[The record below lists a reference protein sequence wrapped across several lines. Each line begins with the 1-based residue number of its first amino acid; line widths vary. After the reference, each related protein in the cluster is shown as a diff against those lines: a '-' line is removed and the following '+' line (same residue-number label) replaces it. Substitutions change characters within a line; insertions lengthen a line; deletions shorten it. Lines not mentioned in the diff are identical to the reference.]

1 MQDPGSGHPGT
12 RGQSKR
18 RRLNFACNYCRNRKT
33 RCDEQQPSCQACI
46 SAGVPCVTE
55 DRRRPGQRIKR
66 REAGKATTSSSLAS
80 ASPLGDGPPSVYAG
94 TTRTSTSPQPNTD
107 LPSTSMTNEQSIS
120 PPELQDSGSSSNDQ
134 KIDNPL
140 PIWRQSTGATS
151 FELLTEWLD
160 LAFYRLNIP
169 CRVNLSLSSG
179 SEGSTNAL
187 GQGRDLLPGH
197 SAQIVPSIPDTGD
210 VLALFDAFE
219 REIHTFFPV
228 LGLDMVRAEVVHA
241 ASSPFPTVDAQ
252 MLRTYLLLSIGACV
266 LQKGEWKDFIKKTL
280 TLARNCLGN
289 LIGTATL
296 DSVEILFLSSV
307 CLRLNEEITAAW
319 TTLGIC
325 TSVACCMG
333 LNRPGKR
340 KPNMQNSLDNEL
352 RRSVWWAI
360 YSYEKLFSFQL
371 GYISNIIDEGCDK
384 LDSKAI
390 YQPQDYVLSMAKVF
404 SMVSRRCV
412 EARRQEDLANRN
424 TLEAAIKEKVNA
436 TGESFLML
444 SRWADSL
451 PVNLRPTSDLMP
463 PSGDLPLASFISLH
477 YHNAVLMLSRNSLL
491 ISKDA
496 LYKAVEVMAKGTAWE
511 HAIRSGQSMTV
522 SSARKIIHI
531 LAEMEVSQPPSLAPV
546 YHASLHAFYILAIQI
561 LKQPHLRIS
570 RIDQSLLETAADLAR
585 SACASMGESERL
597 NSVLSRI
604 LHMVKEATKSTTSSK
619 GNQPFTQP
627 AVSSTIVVE
636 PQASPL
642 LTFDS
647 AGPHL
652 SSIE

>member
-1 MQDPGSGHPGT
+1 
-12 RGQSKR
+12 
-18 RRLNFACNYCRNRKT
+18 
-33 RCDEQQPSCQACI
+33 
-46 SAGVPCVTE
+46 
-55 DRRRPGQRIKR
+55 
-66 REAGKATTSSSLAS
+66 
-80 ASPLGDGPPSVYAG
+80 
-94 TTRTSTSPQPNTD
+94 
-107 LPSTSMTNEQSIS
+107 MTNEQSVS
-120 PPELQDSGSSSNDQ
+120 PSELQDSGSSSNSQ

-169 CRVNLSLSSG
+169 CRINLSTSSS
-179 SEGSTNAL
+179 SEGSTDAL
-187 GQGRDLLPGH
+187 SQGRGLLTGH
-197 SAQIVPSIPDTGD
+197 SPQTIPSIPDTGD
-210 VLALFDAFE
+210 VPALFGAFE
-219 REIHTFFPV
+219 REIHILFPV
-228 LGLDMVRAEVVHA
+228 MRLDMVRAEVMHA
-241 ASSPFPTVDAQ
+241 ASSPFPRVDAHL
-252 MLRTYLLLSIGACV
+252 LRTYLLLSAGACI
-266 LQKGEWKDFIKKTL
+266 LQKAEWKDFIKKTL

-296 DSVEILFLSSV
+296 DSVEVLFLSSV
-307 CLRLNEEITAAW
+307 CLRLNDEITAAW

-340 KPNMQNSLDNEL
+340 KSNMQDSLDNEQ

-371 GYISNIIDEGCDK
+371 GYISSIIDEGCDK
-384 LDSKAI
+384 LDSKTI

-412 EARRQEDLANRN
+412 EARRQEDLANKN
-424 TLEAAIKEKVNA
+424 TLEAAIKEKVTA

-477 YHNAVLMLSRNSLL
+477 YHNAVLMLSRNTLL

-511 HAIRSGQSMTV
+511 HVIRSGQSMTI

-531 LAEMEVSQPPSLAPV
+531 LAEMEASQPPSLAPL

-585 SACASMGESERL
+585 SACAGMDESGRL
-597 NSVLSRI
+597 DSVLSRI
-604 LHMVKEATKSTTSSK
+604 LHMVKEATKPTIFPK
-619 GNQPFTQP
+619 GNQPSIQP
-627 AVSSTIVVE
+627 VVSSAIMVE
-636 PQASPL
+636 PQASPFPTL
-642 LTFDS
+642 DS
-647 AGPHL
+647 AAHL
-652 SSIE
+652 SSKLTSLPNSTSTNSAQSSLDEGLLGLFSGQYDSPMLPDEIGCDWSDFESFLMGLDDNVMQPTVNIESHS

>member
-1 MQDPGSGHPGT
+1 MDADRAQGSGSGHPGT
-12 RGQSKR
+12 REQSKR

-66 REAGKATTSSSLAS
+66 REAGKATTSSSLGS
-80 ASPLGDGPPSVYAG
+80 ASPFGDGPPSACPG
-94 TTRTSTSPQPNTD
+94 TTGTSPSPQPNTD
-107 LPSTSMTNEQSIS
+107 LPSTSMTNEQS
-120 PPELQDSGSSSNDQ
+120 

-160 LAFYRLNIP
+160 LAFYRLNIM

-179 SEGSTNAL
+179 SEGGTNAPA
-187 GQGRDLLPGH
+187 QGRGLLTGH
-197 SAQIVPSIPDTGD
+197 SPQTIPSIPDTGD
-210 VLALFDAFE
+210 VPALFDAFE
-219 REIHTFFPV
+219 REIHIFFPV
-228 LGLDMVRAEVVHA
+228 LRLDVVRTEVMHA
-241 ASSPFPTVDAQ
+241 ASSPFLTVDAHL
-252 MLRTYLLLSIGACV
+252 LRTYLLLSIGACI
-266 LQKGEWKDFIKKTL
+266 LQKAEWKDFIKQTL

-296 DSVEILFLSSV
+296 DPEEILFLSSV
-307 CLRLNEEITAAW
+307 CLRLSDEITAAW

-340 KPNMQNSLDNEL
+340 KTSMQNSVDDER

-371 GYISNIIDEGCDK
+371 GYISNIMDESSDR
-384 LDSKAI
+384 LDSKTI
-390 YQPQDYVLSMAKVF
+390 YQTQDYILSMAKVF

-412 EARRQEDLANRN
+412 EARRQEDLANKN

-463 PSGDLPLASFISLH
+463 PSAELPLASFISLH

-511 HAIRSGQSMTV
+511 HAIRSGQSMTI
-522 SSARKIIHI
+522 SSARKIIHV
-531 LAEMEVSQPPSLAPV
+531 LAEMEASQPPSLAPL

-561 LKQPHLRIS
+561 LKQPP
-570 RIDQSLLETAADLAR
+570 
-585 SACASMGESERL
+585 CASLES
-597 NSVLSRI
+597 
-604 LHMVKEATKSTTSSK
+604 TKA
-619 GNQPFTQP
+619 F
-627 AVSSTIVVE
+627 
-636 PQASPL
+636 
-642 LTFDS
+642 
-647 AGPHL
+647 
-652 SSIE
+652 